1 MNNILDKFFD
11 DLDKT
16 LEAAKPVKNMNTV
29 TIGAGYYEELVAA
42 SVKLDVLLELYLKCP
57 EWQFDT
63 LVGAVLGVE
72 RPKEEAP
79 AATISDAKDGMECP
93 IGEDVK

>member
-1 MNNILDKFFD
+1 MNNLWDKFLD

-16 LEAAKPVKNMNTV
+16 LEAAKPVKMNTV

-63 LVGAVLGVE
+63 LVGAVLSVE
-72 RPKEEAP
+72 RPKEEEP
-79 AATISDAKDGMECP
+79 AATIPDAKDDLECP